1 MPLSGAICDNYNLLK
16 VDLPCNAKVGAEAR
30 HCWFTLR
37 ETTRRN
43 SGLLELAGA
52 FNQTTA
58 IDWYTANA
66 LEKVSRH
73 PALVREL
80 AQKEGIA
87 ADEVTT
93 MLRSRLRSVEGLH
106 DFTRLTGVVKK
117 RVTCAPPV
125 NDCSIQLQ
133 DLNAYC
139 WRIVRRYLSF
149 DDVKRF
155 TVGTP
160 DASMLS

>member
-1 MPLSGAICDNYNLLK
+1 MRGGDEATGYGYQSGSLGKTSRTA
-16 VDLPCNAKVGAEAR
+16 GEEATR
-30 HCWFTLR
+30 EERKRELERKRLTVSAAFT
-37 ETTRRN
+37 
-43 SGLLELAGA
+43 S
-52 FNQTTA
+52 
-58 IDWYTANA
+58 YTANA

-80 AQKEGIA
+80 AEKEGIA
-87 ADEVTT
+87 ADEVTS

-106 DFTRLTGVVKK
+106 DFMRLTGVVKK

-125 NDCSIQLQ
+125 DDCSVQLQ

-149 DDVKRF
+149 YDVKRF
-155 TVGTP
+155 TVGKP
-160 DASMLS
+160 DDSTLSRTT